1 MKPDIKIFKDP
12 DGLSHAAA
20 KMFIE
25 SSSQAIAQRGR
36 FLVVLSGGSTP
47 NQLYQLLASTPFRD
61 QIDWSKVHVFWGDER
76 CVPIDD
82 PDNSYYQA
90 RLVLLDLVNLPAD
103 NVHRIQSDFEPAS
116 AALDYARTLKVFSA
130 PPLDWPRFDLVLL
143 GMGDDGHT
151 ASLFPGSPVN
161 ASKPVIAI
169 TAQYQNRPAKR
180 VTLTPLVFNSA
191 RRIIFLV
198 TGATKAVTLTEVL
211 SDVSNMNL
219 LPAQRI
225 QPTDGELLWLMD
237 EAAAGKL

>member
-1 MKPDIKIFKDP
+1 M
-12 DGLSHAAA
+12 
-20 KMFIE
+20 
-25 SSSQAIAQRGR
+25 
-36 FLVVLSGGSTP
+36 
-47 NQLYQLLASTPFRD
+47 
-61 QIDWSKVHVFWGDER
+61 
-76 CVPIDD
+76 
-82 PDNSYYQA
+82 
-90 RLVLLDLVNLPAD
+90 
-103 NVHRIQSDFEPAS
+103 
-116 AALDYARTLKVFSA
+116 
-130 PPLDWPRFDLVLL
+130 
-143 GMGDDGHT
+143 
-151 ASLFPGSPVN
+151 N